1 MDSVLSSMIE
11 KDEKI
16 LWSGRGDL
24 MSTIMHTI
32 GFIAIFVAI
41 GSLLYF
47 VFGNLEGGTCRI
59 MGKIR
64 PVEEC
69 NAMARNISLIFFGI
83 AALIPILTYFGFKAT
98 EYAISDKRFI
108 LKSGMIGADLRSVYY
123 NEIRSIYVVVGL
135 VGKIFSTGTI
145 KIDTGRTKSYKKND
159 RSVTQYDKIS
169 NIKNP
174 YGVYKILQ
182 NNIADSKENI
192 PSENSNSDSENT
204 DVKMPAELKKITD
217 TVNKGMKFFQIVPK
231 IIFMFVVVWMAYQF
245 YIQFMSH

>member
-1 MDSVLSSMIE
+1 MDSVLNSMIE

-108 LKSGMIGADLRSVYY
+108 LKSGMIGADIRSVYY

-159 RSVTQYDKIS
+159 RSVTQYDKIN

-174 YGVYKILQ
+174 YEVYKILQ
-182 NNIADSKENI
+182 NNIADSKENS

>member
-1 MDSVLSSMIE
+1 MDSVLNSMIE

-16 LWSGRGDL
+16 LWSGKGDL

-47 VFGNLEGGTCRI
+47 VFGNFEGGTCRI

-69 NAMARNISLIFFGI
+69 NALFRNISLIFFGI

-108 LKSGMIGADLRSVYY
+108 LKSGMIGADIRSVYY
-123 NEIRSIYVVVGL
+123 DQIRSVYVVVGL
-135 VGKIFSTGTI
+135 VGKIFGTGTI
-145 KIDTGRTKSYKKND
+145 KIDTGRTKSYKRNN
-159 RSVTQYDKIS
+159 RSVTHYDKIS

-174 YGVYKILQ
+174 YEVYKILQ
-182 NNIADSKENI
+182 NNISESKENI
-192 PSENSNSDSENT
+192 ESNNNDISNDKNDCFLGSQCPNLLLDST
-204 DVKMPAELKKITD
+204 
-217 TVNKGMKFFQIVPK
+217 FFAPIC
-231 IIFMFVVVWMAYQF
+231 MAWKQYR
-245 YIQFMSH
+245 